1 MFRSKESPSTS
12 LIALSSSRIASLS
25 ITDNEETV
33 DKFLVNSYSDLLS
46 KLNLIDLRNGWI
58 THVSD
63 NNPLFFI
70 KIIILETGPFIDRSV
85 LVDDNLYIKA
95 FDNKNATIPI
105 SRISINDTRQVET
118 IIYEVDTFS
127 PVLQTNSSQIEY
139 SINNHVLEYA
149 DSICSRS
156 LSSKDSL
163 FGLEFHSER

>member
-1 MFRSKESPSTS
+1 MES
-12 LIALSSSRIASLS
+12 AYSRS

-33 DKFLVNSYSDLLS
+33 DMFLVNSYSDLLS
-46 KLNLIDLRNGWI
+46 KLNLIHLRNGWI

-105 SRISINDTRQVET
+105 SRISINDTRKLR
-118 IIYEVDTFS
+118 
-127 PVLQTNSSQIEY
+127 PSSMKLI
-139 SINNHVLEYA
+139 H
-149 DSICSRS
+149 
-156 LSSKDSL
+156 
-163 FGLEFHSER
+163 FHQYFKLIALKLNILLTTM

>member
-1 MFRSKESPSTS
+1 MESAYSK
-12 LIALSSSRIASLS
+12 S
-25 ITDNEETV
+25 IPDNKETV

-58 THVSD
+58 TRVSD

-70 KIIILETGPFIDRSV
+70 KITILETGPFIDRSV

-105 SRISINDTRQVET
+105 SRISVNDTRQVET

-139 SINNHVLEYA
+139 DLPIFKIREFKTPNVSYVM
-149 DSICSRS
+149 R
-156 LSSKDSL
+156 LSQPNQ
-163 FGLEFHSER
+163 